1 MKLSLP
7 ASTFE
12 RQLLAGFV
20 AGAGTLLMLAGLT
33 WHFSLKGVD
42 ATRYVIH
49 SHQVIA
55 SIGRVQQLIYR
66 ATSEQRGYLITGD
79 PMYLNGYRL
88 ARDGLAGEQFL
99 LTQLVSDNASQA
111 ARLQHLKVMTADRIA
126 RLERNA
132 QQVETQRPWRSTV
145 DVAAGTSI
153 DRLIDGVVADMH
165 EEEQRLLKHRQ
176 ALEADRSQMTVIGFF
191 ALLLLVV
198 LAVPLLYTRIRRA
211 YREKQAMA
219 DKARRLVDVI
229 DSTPDL
235 IAMSTPDGKVSY
247 VNQSI
252 RDLLGIGDLPASEI
266 RREQAYTPASLDL
279 IRRVGIP
286 HAIAHGTWSGETVW
300 RTRDGREVPVSQV
313 LVAHRQADGSHMLS
327 TIARDISE
335 LKAAERVLSEKNRLI
350 EEASRMKT
358 EFIATMSHEL
368 RTPLNAIIGFSCVI
382 RDGLAG
388 PIAPTVKEYTND
400 ILTSGRHLLALIN
413 DILDL
418 STIESGN
425 MRLEP
430 GMIEGDELAASG
442 IAIMR
447 EQALA
452 RGIRLLPS
460 ISPELKSLWLD
471 PRKTRQIIFNLL
483 SNAVKFTP
491 DGGEVRLGLRQVSR
505 SEVARQ
511 PEAEHRRLFPLL
523 APTHATFLEISV
535 SDTGVGIAAADLY
548 RLFQPF
554 SQLDAS
560 RNRSFEGTGLGL
572 VMVRRLVELQAGA
585 LMVDSQPGKGSC
597 FTVWLPLREPDLLAA
612 TSTARSADLL
622 RPLPHQT

>member
-132 QQVETQRPWRSTV
+132 QQVETQRPWRSAV

-165 EEEQRLLKHRQ
+165 EEEQRLLMHRQ

-211 YREKQAMA
+211 HREKQAMA
-219 DKARRLVDVI
+219 DEARRLVDVI

-388 PIAPTVKEYTND
+388 SITPTVKEYTND
-400 ILTSGRHLLALIN
+400 ILASGRHLLALIN

-612 TSTARSADLL
+612 TSTARSADQL
-622 RPLPHQT
+622 RPLPHQA

>member
-1 MKLSLP
+1 MKLPLP

-12 RQLLAGFV
+12 RHLLAGFV
-20 AGAGTLLMLAGLT
+20 AGACTLLMLAGLT

-88 ARDGLAGEQFL
+88 ARDGLAREQFL

-111 ARLQHLKVMTADRIA
+111 ARLQHLKMMTADRIE

-132 QQVETQRPWRSTV
+132 QQVETQRPWRSAV

-198 LAVPLLYTRIRRA
+198 LAVPLLYIRIRRA
-211 YREKQAMA
+211 HREKQAMA
-219 DKARRLVDVI
+219 DEARRLVDVI

-252 RDLLGIGDLPASEI
+252 RGLLGIGDLPASEI

-279 IRRVGIP
+279 ILRVGIP
-286 HAIAHGTWSGETVW
+286 HAIAHGTWSGETLW

-313 LVAHRQADGSHMLS
+313 LVAHRQADGSYTLS
-327 TIARDISE
+327 TIARDISD

-388 PIAPTVKEYTND
+388 PITPTVKEYTND
-400 ILTSGRHLLALIN
+400 ILASGRHLLALIN

-425 MRLEP
+425 MKLEP

-452 RGIRLLPS
+452 RSIRLLPS

-505 SEVARQ
+505 SEIARQ

-523 APTHATFLEISV
+523 ASTHATFLEISV

-554 SQLDAS
+554 TQLDAS

-572 VMVRRLVELQAGA
+572 VTVRRLAELQAGA

-597 FTVWLPLREPDLLAA
+597 FTVWLPVREPDSLAA

-622 RPLPHQT
+622 RPLPHQA